1 MPFTY
6 LLSLQNI
13 SYPLQVSEILIGDT
27 YFENLQFTKG
37 SFFFKLTLT

>member
-13 SYPLQVSEILIGDT
+13 SYPLQGSEILIGDT
-27 YFENLQFTKG
+27 YFENLQLTKG
-37 SFFFKLTLT
+37 SIFLK